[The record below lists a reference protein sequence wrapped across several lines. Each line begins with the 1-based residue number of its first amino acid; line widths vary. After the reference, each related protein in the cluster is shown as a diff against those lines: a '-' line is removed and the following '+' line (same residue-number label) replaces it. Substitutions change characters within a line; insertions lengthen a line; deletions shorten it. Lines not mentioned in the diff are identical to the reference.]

1 MAARSDGEGG
11 DDPRDALVGA
21 SASKL
26 EVHMVTTVGT
36 ENTLEDL
43 LTDLVKLDYDAA
55 DAYRSAID
63 RLQNPEFRATLA
75 LFREDHLRH
84 VDELDGILKTSG
96 KTPPQ
101 EGDVKSYLTQGK
113 VVVGGLMG
121 DKAIIQA
128 MKTNEDDTNT
138 AYDRAVAFKAVP
150 QDTHQIFARA
160 QLDERRHRDWME
172 AALARL

>member
-1 MAARSDGEGG
+1 
-11 DDPRDALVGA
+11 
-21 SASKL
+21 
-26 EVHMVTTVGT
+26 MVTTVGT

-43 LTDLVKLDYDAA
+43 LTDLVRLDYDAA
-55 DAYRSAID
+55 DAYQSAID

-84 VDELDGILKTSG
+84 VDELSELLKAGG

-113 VVVGGLMG
+113 VVIGGLMG

-138 AYDRAVAFKAVP
+138 AYDRAVVFKAAP
-150 QDTHQIFARA
+150 QDTHQIFTRA

-172 AALARL
+172 ATVAKL

>member
-1 MAARSDGEGG
+1 
-11 DDPRDALVGA
+11 
-21 SASKL
+21 
-26 EVHMVTTVGT
+26 MVTTVGT
-36 ENTLEDL
+36 ENTLDDL
-43 LTDLVKLDYDAA
+43 LTDLVKLDFDAA
-55 DAYRSAID
+55 DAYQAAID

-84 VDELDGILKTSG
+84 VDELSEVLNEVLKASG

-101 EGDVKSYLTQGK
+101 EGGVKGYLTQGK
-113 VVVGGLMG
+113 VVMGGLMG

-138 AYDRAVAFKAVP
+138 AYDRAVAFKAAP
-150 QDTHQIFARA
+150 ADTHQIFTRA

-172 AALARL
+172 ATLAKL